1 MGSPNGGKALMTSQC
16 VLRAQGP
23 GPWGKIDI
31 KMAPPAKKAMLATS
45 KTLEPATAFQ
55 SLPVR
60 AASGS
65 RRE

>member
-1 MGSPNGGKALMTSQC
+1 MFDMWESGSSGKARMTSQC

-31 KMAPPAKKAMLATS
+31 KV
-45 KTLEPATAFQ
+45 
-55 SLPVR
+55 PVR